1 MKNRLQYS
9 KFPPAIA
16 YLLKIKSDV
25 PWRAGNIQNS
35 TQRGFTL
42 LELLITMAISIIMTG
57 VVVANYRDYT
67 TNAYFANASEDIVLA
82 LRQAQVYGA
91 GGKANTVICTGGE
104 TLSECRYGVHFST
117 ASGYSDGLI
126 LFVDIDNDKIF
137 VEGEQIETVK
147 WKSPIKITGL
157 SCGGT
162 ACAGGLDITFR
173 RPNPDALITETNNIG
188 VSYSTA
194 KITISNGETL
204 PRKTAVIISNAGQI
218 SLQKI

>member
-9 KFPPAIA
+9 KLPPAIA

-137 VEGEQIETVK
+137 DFDTGEQIETVK
-147 WKSPIKITGL
+147 WKSPIVITNL
-157 SCGGT
+157 MCG
-162 ACAGGLDITFR
+162 ASDCSGGLDITFR
-173 RPNPDALITETNNIG
+173 RPNPDAWITETNNIG

-204 PRKTAVIISNAGQI
+204 PRETAVIISNAGQI
-218 SLQKI
+218 SIQ